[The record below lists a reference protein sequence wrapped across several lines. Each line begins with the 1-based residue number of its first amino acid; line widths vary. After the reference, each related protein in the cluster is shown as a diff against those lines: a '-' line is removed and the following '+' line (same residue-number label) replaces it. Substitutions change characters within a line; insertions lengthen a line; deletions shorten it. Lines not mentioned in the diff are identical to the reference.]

1 MTPSDAGSATSDGL
15 AAELKL
21 AVLRRDDARLALD
34 YGLEDA
40 AESHIAELVAN
51 YLPTILAALSPPSAP
66 GDVGAL
72 AAELLRIA
80 EHRRMGLLST
90 ECATLR
96 KAAAALSAS
105 AAEVEALRGALVE
118 AREAFDDIASTAQ
131 GCAMTHGDPGGGLE
145 MIYARATDWLAAL
158 TSPDGGRDG

>member
-66 GDVGAL
+66 GDVGLVERLREHDDYASRGQ
-72 AAELLRIA
+72 AADLIEQQ
-80 EHRRMGLLST
+80 
-90 ECATLR
+90 
-96 KAAAALSAS
+96 AAALSAS